1 MSFRKTSG
9 INRGDLMI
17 GWQRL
22 LVRAKEASQLTA
34 ALITLGFAAP
44 VALNI
49 YIQNQDAARSARE
62 LASLRI
68 EAVANSV
75 ARALDQTV
83 TATAV
88 LADGFDQGNA
98 ELLSRTSSNILRII
112 GSSAHMEIRPE
123 GSRPILIAAHNAP
136 PSQFAIPSPIPGETW
151 KAPVPL
157 GDPLVSVHDQQVVV
171 TQALVNRSPEGR
183 TRFWGYVIIGQPFSA
198 LAKTAQLNQLASEA
212 FAIRVKYGTSGST
225 TEIPLFDS
233 FTEGMAEI
241 GEKTIRFPGG
251 NQLHFQIAAKSGSP
265 AIGSDLIFL
274 LMASAALFSLVLF
287 ALKRP
292 AVLQQRIRV
301 ANELLEDEKQAL
313 QEEIAVR
320 LEAEKMLERSH
331 RLLDSIFEHIPGM
344 IILKR
349 ASDQRIVRINRS
361 GEEIFSRSRHTLIGR
376 SNDEIYDPDLA
387 ERLNHS
393 DSEVLASR
401 TAIEL
406 PVEQYAMPGQPPRW
420 ISVRK
425 TVLIGEDGQ
434 PEYILEFGRDVTE
447 QEKLD
452 LRLREHL
459 HFLEQL
465 VDAIPSPLFFK
476 DVKGRYISVN
486 HAFERYL
493 GMGREEIT
501 GKTVFDI
508 SPPAMARMYNRAD
521 MDLLAKGG
529 NQVYET
535 TVKDAQGAER
545 DVLFHKAVFHQTDGD
560 KGGIVGIMLDI
571 TERKQAEQQ
580 VARLNRFLTVL
591 SDVNETIVRTVDAD
605 QLLSQVAE
613 LLCSSGNFPVSWI
626 QQGDSPQLLM
636 CERCADDTPLIRNI
650 LTTRMSQETGQ
661 QRAAY
666 YVLLSE
672 LPGLLQ
678 PEDASRRNLHNFALL
693 PIGVQNS
700 TAAFIGI
707 IDDQE
712 SGLSS
717 QEKQLL
723 EDLANNVSQALER
736 IQAEAQKRAS
746 EEQLQLAARVF
757 ENSAEGIMITDAG
770 NRILLVNKTF
780 SKVTQYE
787 PHEVIGQ
794 NPNLLSSG
802 RQAPTFYKAMW
813 ETLHRTGEWHGEIEN
828 RRKDGELYPEWLNI
842 SVVRQPDG
850 SISNYVAVF
859 SDLTNRKE
867 IEQRIQFLSHFDTL
881 TALPNRAHF
890 HDQLERAISNDA
902 GRHSKLALL
911 TLDIDRFQLINDT
924 LGHDAGDS
932 ILIEVATRL
941 KGSLTPGDTLCRLGG
956 DEFAIIL
963 NHIESNGDAS
973 AIAVVCQTRLRKAI
987 QMNGHEIHL
996 SASIGIS
1003 VFPDDAQTV
1012 EGLVTCA
1019 DSAMY
1024 AAIEHGGN
1032 TFRFFQADMN
1042 ARSAE
1047 RMRIESLLHH
1057 ALERGEFSVYFQ
1069 PLVSAKTGRIDGAE
1083 ALLRWH
1089 NEELGAI
1096 GPNVFVPLLEDTQLI
1111 RHVGKWVLRKSC
1123 LENKRWRK
1131 RTGRDM
1137 FVAVNLSAVQ
1147 LADDNLINDIRQILD
1162 ETGCDPR
1169 YLEIEL
1175 TESSIMHDSELGVR
1189 TLNRL
1194 KDLGIRL
1201 SIDDFGT
1208 GYSSLSYLNSFPLDT
1223 LKIDRSF
1230 VMNAAAD
1237 QNAQAIIKAIVAMGH
1252 TLGFEIIAEGVED
1265 IEQLTLLRD
1274 HGVDILQGYHFSRPI
1289 PAIEF
1294 EELVAR
1300 TDAYPLPQ
1308 AETPHAASQLIP
1320 IAGRRRKES

>member
-1 MSFRKTSG
+1 MSE
-9 INRGDLMI
+9 
-17 GWQRL
+17 WQRL
-22 LVRAKEASQLTA
+22 IVRAKEASQLTA

-44 VALNI
+44 AALNL
-49 YIQNQDAARSARE
+49 YIQHQDAASAARE
-62 LASLRI
+62 VASLRI

-88 LADGFDQGNA
+88 LADGFDQGDA

-123 GSRPILIAAHNAP
+123 GGRAILIAAHNAP
-136 PSQFAIPSPIPGETW
+136 PSQFSIPKAISGESW

-157 GDPLVSVHDQQVVV
+157 GDPIVSVHDQQIVV

-198 LAKTAQLNQLASEA
+198 LAKTAQLNELASEA
-212 FAIRVKYGTSGST
+212 FAIRVKYQTAGGSVDV
-225 TEIPLFDS
+225 PLFDS
-233 FTEGMAEI
+233 FRQEMSGI
-241 GEKTIRFPGG
+241 SQKTIRFPGAT
-251 NQLHFQIAAKSGSP
+251 QLHFEIAPRSTSP
-265 AIGSDLIFL
+265 TIGSELIFL
-274 LMASAALFSLVLF
+274 LLASGALFSLVLF
-287 ALKRP
+287 SLKRP
-292 AVLQQRIRV
+292 AVLQQRIRI

-313 QEEIAVR
+313 QGEIAVR
-320 LEAEKMLERSH
+320 LEAEKLLERSH

-344 IILKR
+344 IIVKR
-349 ASDQRIVRINRS
+349 ASDRRIVRINRS
-361 GEEIFSRSRHTLIGR
+361 GEEMFSRSRHTLIGR
-376 SNDEIYDPDLA
+376 SNDEIYEPNLA
-387 ERLNHS
+387 DRLNHA

-401 TAIEL
+401 EPVEL
-406 PVEQYAMPGQPPRW
+406 PVEQYVMPGHAPRW
-420 ISVRK
+420 IRVRK
-425 TVLIGEDGQ
+425 TVLLGENGQ

-447 QEKLD
+447 QEQLD

-476 DVKGRYISVN
+476 DSKGRYLSVN
-486 HAFERYL
+486 HAFERY
-493 GMGREEIT
+493 MGITREEIT

-508 SPPAMARMYNRAD
+508 SAPAMARMYNRAD

-529 NQVYET
+529 SQVYET
-535 TVKDAQGAER
+535 LVKDASGNER
-545 DVLFHKAVFHQTDGD
+545 DVMFHKAVFHQTDGD

-571 TERKQAEQQ
+571 TERKRTELQ
-580 VARLNRFLTVL
+580 VGRFNRFLTVL
-591 SDVNETIVRTVDAD
+591 SDVNEVIVRAQDAA
-605 QLLSQVAE
+605 QLLTQVAE
-613 LLCSSGNFPVSWI
+613 LLCTSGAFPVSWI
-626 QQGDSPQLLM
+626 QTDDTPRLLM
-636 CERCADDTPLIRNI
+636 CERCRDDERLIHDILAASQPPESAQLRSPFYGTLADQPEIR
-650 LTTRMSQETGQ
+650 M
-661 QRAAY
+661 
-666 YVLLSE
+666 
-672 LPGLLQ
+672 
-678 PEDASRRNLHNFALL
+678 PEDASGRNLRNVALL
-693 PIGVQNS
+693 PIGLRNAT
-700 TAAFIGI
+700 TAVIGI
-707 IDDQE
+707 IDSQE

-736 IQAEAQKRAS
+736 IEADIQTRLAG
-746 EEQLQLAARVF
+746 EQLQLAARVF
-757 ENSAEGIMITDAG
+757 ENSAEGIMITDTN
-770 NRILLVNKTF
+770 NRILMVNQTF

-787 PHEVIGQ
+787 PDEVIGQ

-802 RQAPTFYKAMW
+802 RQGPTFYKSMW
-813 ETLHRTGEWHGEIEN
+813 ESLHKTGEWHGEIEN

-890 HDQLERAISNDA
+890 HDQLERAISTDA
-902 GRHSKLALL
+902 GRHAKLALL
-911 TLDIDRFQLINDT
+911 TLDIDRFQLINDS

-932 ILIEVATRL
+932 ILIEIATRL

-963 NHIESNGDAS
+963 KHIESNSDAS

-1003 VFPDDAQTV
+1003 VYPDDAQTV
-1012 EGLVTCA
+1012 EGLITCA

-1024 AAIEHGGN
+1024 SAIEHGGN

-1057 ALERGEFSVYFQ
+1057 ALERGEFSVFFQ
-1069 PLVSAKTGRIDGAE
+1069 PLVNARSGEIDGAE

-1089 NEELGAI
+1089 NEELGSI
-1096 GPNVFVPLLEDTQLI
+1096 GPSVFVPLLEDTQLI

-1123 LENKRWRK
+1123 LENKRWRQ

-1147 LADDNLINDIRQILD
+1147 LADDNLINDIRQILE

-1175 TESSIMHDSELGVR
+1175 TESSIMHDAELGIR

-1208 GYSSLSYLNSFPLDT
+1208 GYSSLSYLNRFPLDT

-1230 VMNAAAD
+1230 VMNAATD

-1252 TLGFEIIAEGVED
+1252 TLGFDIIAEGVED
-1265 IEQLTLLRD
+1265 MAQLTLLRD
-1274 HGVDILQGYHFSRPI
+1274 HSVDILQGYHFSRPI
-1289 PAIEF
+1289 PAIDF

-1300 TDAYPLPQ
+1300 TEAYPLPQ
-1308 AETPHAASQLIP
+1308 DIVAQGGSQLISL
-1320 IAGRRRKES
+1320 AGRRR

>member
-1 MSFRKTSG
+1 MRE
-9 INRGDLMI
+9 
-17 GWQRL
+17 WQRL
-22 LVRAKEASQLTA
+22 IVRAKEASQLTA

-44 VALNI
+44 VALNL
-49 YIQNQDAARSARE
+49 YIQHQDAASSVRE

-68 EAVANSV
+68 EAVASSV
-75 ARALDQTV
+75 SRALDQTV

-98 ELLSRTSSNILRII
+98 ELLSRTSANILRII
-112 GSSAHMEIRPE
+112 GTSAHMEIRPE

-136 PSQFAIPSPIPGETW
+136 PNQFAIPGSAPGESW

-157 GDPLVSVHDQQVVV
+157 GDPIVSVHDQQIVV

-212 FAIRVKYGTSGST
+212 FAIRVKYTGAGSPADV
-225 TEIPLFDS
+225 PLFDS
-233 FTEGMAEI
+233 FHEGMTEI
-241 GEKTIRFPGG
+241 AQKTIRFPGAT
-251 NQLHFQIAAKSGSP
+251 QLEFEIASRNPSP
-265 AIGSDLIFL
+265 TLWSDIVFL
-274 LMASAALFSLVLF
+274 LLASGALFSLVLF

-292 AVLQQRIRV
+292 AVLQQQVRI
-301 ANELLEDEKQAL
+301 AKELLEDEKHAL
-313 QEEIAVR
+313 QGEISVR
-320 LEAEKMLERSH
+320 LEAEKLLERSH

-349 ASDQRIVRINRS
+349 ASDRRIVRINRS
-361 GEEIFSRSRHTLIGR
+361 GEEMFSRSRHTLIGR
-376 SNDEIYDPDLA
+376 SNDEIYEPALA
-387 ERLNHS
+387 ERLNQS
-393 DSEVLASR
+393 DGAVLASLEPL
-401 TAIEL
+401 EL
-406 PVEQYAMPGQPPRW
+406 PVEQYVMPGQPARW

-425 TVLIGEDGQ
+425 TALLGEDGS

-447 QEKLD
+447 QEQLD

-465 VDAIPSPLFFK
+465 VDAIPSPLFLK
-476 DVKGRYISVN
+476 DSKGRYLSVN
-486 HAFERYL
+486 HAFERY
-493 GMGREEIT
+493 MGVTREEIT

-508 SPPAMARMYNRAD
+508 ASAPMARLYNRAD
-521 MDLLAKGG
+521 MDLLAQGG
-529 NQVYET
+529 SQVYET
-535 TVKDAQGAER
+535 LIKDASGTER
-545 DVLFHKAVFHQTDGD
+545 DVMFHKAVFHQTDGD

-571 TERKQAEQQ
+571 TERKRTELQ
-580 VARLNRFLTVL
+580 VARFNRFLTVL
-591 SDVNETIVRTVDAD
+591 SDVNEIIVRTLDAGH
-605 QLLSQVAE
+605 LLEQIAE
-613 LLCSSGNFPVSWI
+613 LLCASGTFPVSWI
-626 QQGDSPQLLM
+626 ETGEPKQLLM
-636 CERCADDTPLIRNI
+636 CERCQADEPLV
-650 LTTRMSQETGQ
+650 
-661 QRAAY
+661 RAIQAACMPWEGSPLKAAHY
-666 YVLLSE
+666 AKLAD
-672 LPGLLQ
+672 LPGVRLPDESADRIL
-678 PEDASRRNLHNFALL
+678 RNVALL
-693 PIGVQNS
+693 PISQHNGA
-700 TAAFIGI
+700 TAVIGI
-707 IDDQE
+707 IDSQE
-712 SGLSS
+712 SGLTN
-717 QEKQLL
+717 QERQLL
-723 EDLANNVSQALER
+723 EDLANNVSQAVER
-736 IQAEAQKRAS
+736 IEAEAQKRAAA
-746 EEQLQLAARVF
+746 EQLQLAARVF
-757 ENSAEGIMITDAG
+757 ENSAEGIMITDAR
-770 NRILLVNKTF
+770 NRILMVNKTF

-787 PHEVIGQ
+787 PEEVIGQ

-802 RQAPTFYKAMW
+802 RQGPTFYKSMW
-813 ETLHRTGEWHGEIEN
+813 ESLTKTGEWHGEIEN

-850 SISNYVAVF
+850 TISNYVAVF

-881 TALPNRAHF
+881 TALPNRTHF
-890 HDQLERAISNDA
+890 HDQLERAISTDA
-902 GRHSKLALL
+902 GRHAKLALL
-911 TLDIDRFQLINDT
+911 TLDIDRFQLINDS

-932 ILIEVATRL
+932 ILIEIATRL

-963 NHIESNGDAS
+963 NHIESNSDAS
-973 AIAVVCQTRLRKAI
+973 AIAVICQTRLRKALQI
-987 QMNGHEIHL
+987 NGHEIHL

-1003 VFPDDAQTV
+1003 IYPDDAQTV
-1012 EGLVTCA
+1012 EGLITCA

-1024 AAIEHGGN
+1024 SAIEHGGN

-1057 ALERGEFSVYFQ
+1057 ALERGEFSVFFQ
-1069 PLVSAKTGRIDGAE
+1069 PLVNARNGQIDGAE

-1089 NEELGAI
+1089 NEELGSV
-1096 GPNVFVPLLEDTQLI
+1096 GPSVFVPLLEDTQLI

-1123 LENKRWRK
+1123 LENRRWRQ

-1147 LADDNLINDIRQILD
+1147 LADDNLIKDIQHILED
-1162 ETGCDPR
+1162 TGCDPR

-1175 TESSIMHDSELGVR
+1175 TESSIMHDAEMGIR

-1208 GYSSLSYLNSFPLDT
+1208 GYSSLSYLNRFPLDT

-1230 VMNAAAD
+1230 VMNAASD

-1252 TLGFEIIAEGVED
+1252 TLGFDIIAEGVED
-1265 IEQLTLLRD
+1265 TDQLTLLGD
-1274 HGVDILQGYHFSRPI
+1274 HSVDILQGYHFSRPI

-1300 TDAYPLPQ
+1300 TEAYPMPQLSQLPGG
-1308 AETPHAASQLIP
+1308 SQLISLSS
-1320 IAGRRRKES
+1320 RRG

>member
-1 MSFRKTSG
+1 
-9 INRGDLMI
+9 MI

-44 VALNI
+44 VALNL
-49 YIQNQDAARSARE
+49 YFQQQETAKSARE
-62 LASLRI
+62 LAMLRI
-68 EAVANSV
+68 DAVANSV

-98 ELLSRTSSNILRII
+98 ELLSRTSANILRII
-112 GSSAHMEIRPE
+112 GTSAHMEIRPE
-123 GSRPILIAAHNAP
+123 GAHPILIAAHNAP
-136 PSQFAIPSPIPGETW
+136 PSLFAIPSRTPGETW

-157 GDPLVSVHDQQVVV
+157 GDPVVSVHDQQIIV

-212 FAIRVKYGTSGST
+212 FAIRAKFRAPGSA

-233 FTEGMAEI
+233 FPEGEVEIADKTIHFPGATELHFEI
-241 GEKTIRFPGG
+241 GS
-251 NQLHFQIAAKSGSP
+251 KSVSP

-274 LMASAALFSLVLF
+274 LLASAALFSLVLF

-292 AVLQQRIRV
+292 ALLQQRIRI
-301 ANELLEDEKQAL
+301 ANELLKDEKYAL
-313 QEEIAVR
+313 QDEIAVR

-349 ASDQRIVRINRS
+349 ASDRRIVRINRS

-376 SNDEIYDPDLA
+376 SNDEIYEPDLA
-387 ERLNHS
+387 ERLNHA
-393 DSEVLASR
+393 DNEVLASR
-401 TAIEL
+401 EAIEL
-406 PVEQYAMPGQPPRW
+406 PVERYTMPGQPPRW

-425 TVLIGEDGQ
+425 TVLLGEDGR

-465 VDAIPSPLFFK
+465 VDAIPSPLFLK
-476 DVKGRYISVN
+476 DVKGHYISVN
-486 HAFERYL
+486 HAFERY
-493 GMGREEIT
+493 MGITREEIT

-508 SPPAMARMYNRAD
+508 SPPAMAHTYNRAD

-535 TVKDAQGAER
+535 IVKDAHGTER
-545 DVLFHKAVFHQTDGD
+545 DVMFHKAVFHQTDGD

-580 VARLNRFLTVL
+580 VGRINRFLTVL
-591 SDVNETIVRTVDAD
+591 SDVNELIVRTGDAG
-605 QLLSQVAE
+605 QLLVQVSE
-613 LLCSSGNFPVSWI
+613 LLCSSGSFPVSWI
-626 QQGDSPQLLM
+626 QRGDDPQLLI
-636 CERCADDTPLIRNI
+636 CERCRDDTPLIREVVTACLPAENG
-650 LTTRMSQETGQ
+650 RPP
-661 QRAAY
+661 AAY
-666 YVLLSE
+666 YAMLSE
-672 LPGLLQ
+672 LAGIRLPA
-678 PEDASRRNLHNFALL
+678 DAAGRKLRNIALL
-693 PIGVQNS
+693 PIGQQTTS
-700 TAAFIGI
+700 AAMIGI
-707 IDDQE
+707 IDNQE
-712 SGLSS
+712 GGLSN

-736 IQAEAQKRAS
+736 IAAEAQKRSS

-757 ENSAEGIMITDAG
+757 ENSAEGIMITDAD

-802 RQAPTFYKAMW
+802 RQAPSFYRAMW
-813 ETLHRTGEWHGEIEN
+813 ETLHRSGEWHGEIEN

-890 HDQLERAISNDA
+890 HDQLERAIATDA

-963 NHIESNGDAS
+963 NHIESNSDAS
-973 AIAVVCQTRLRKAI
+973 AIAVICQTRLRKAI

-1003 VFPDDAQTV
+1003 IFPDDAQSV

-1032 TFRFFQADMN
+1032 TFRFFQSDMN

-1057 ALERGEFSVYFQ
+1057 ALERGEFSVHFQ
-1069 PLVSAKTGRIDGAE
+1069 PLVGANTGHIEGAE

-1089 NEELGAI
+1089 NEELGAV

-1147 LADDNLINDIRQILD
+1147 LADDNLVNDIRQILD
-1162 ETGCDPR
+1162 DTGCDPR

-1175 TESSIMHDSELGVR
+1175 TESSIMHDSELGIR

-1265 IEQLTLLRD
+1265 IEQLTLLRE
-1274 HGVDILQGYHFSRPI
+1274 HGVDILQGYHFSRPVS
-1289 PAIEF
+1289 AIEF

-1300 TDAYPLPQ
+1300 TEGYPLPQ
-1308 AETPHAASQLIP
+1308 QARQQTPNALVSISG
-1320 IAGRRRKES
+1320 GRR

>member
-1 MSFRKTSG
+1 MS
-9 INRGDLMI
+9 

-22 LVRAKEASQLTA
+22 IVRAKEASQLTA

-44 VALNI
+44 VALNL
-49 YIQNQDAARSARE
+49 YIQRTDAAAAARE
-62 LASLRI
+62 MATLRI
-68 EAVANSV
+68 DAVANSV

-88 LADGFDQGNA
+88 LADGFDQGNP

-112 GSSAHMEIRPE
+112 GSSAHLEIKPE
-123 GSRPILIAAHNAP
+123 GSAPILIAAHNAP
-136 PSQFAIPSPIPGETW
+136 PSHLATPSTTAAESW
-151 KAPVPL
+151 KAPVAL
-157 GDPLVSVHDQQVVV
+157 GDPVVTVRAQQILV
-171 TQALVNRSPEGR
+171 TQAMVNRSPEGR
-183 TRFWGYVIIGQPFSA
+183 TRFWGYVTIGQPFSA
-198 LAKTAQLNQLASEA
+198 LAKTAQLSQLASEA
-212 FAIRVKYGTSGST
+212 FSVRIKYQTLGSDA
-225 TEIPLFDS
+225 EALLFDS
-233 FTEGMAEI
+233 FTDGVQGIAH
-241 GEKTIRFPGG
+241 KTIRLPGTA
-251 NQLHFQIAAKSGSP
+251 QLHFEIAAKSSSP
-265 AIGSDLIFL
+265 AIGSDQIFL
-274 LMASAALFSLVLF
+274 LLASAALFSLVLF

-292 AVLQQRIRV
+292 AVLQQRIRI
-301 ANELLEDEKQAL
+301 ANELLEDEKLSL
-313 QEEIAVR
+313 QSEIAVR
-320 LEAEKMLERSH
+320 REAEKMLERSH

-349 ASDQRIVRINRS
+349 ASDRRIVRINRS
-361 GEEIFSRSRHTLIGR
+361 GEEIFSRSRQTLIGR
-376 SNDEIYDPDLA
+376 SNDEIYEPNLA
-387 ERLNHS
+387 SRLNHS
-393 DSEVLASR
+393 DSEVLASQGPL
-401 TAIEL
+401 EL
-406 PVEQYAMPGQPPRW
+406 PIEQYVMPGQSPRW

-425 TVLIGEDGQ
+425 TVLLGEDEK

-447 QEKLD
+447 QEQLD

-476 DVKGRYISVN
+476 DQKGRYISVN
-486 HAFERYL
+486 HAFERY
-493 GMGREEIT
+493 MGINREEIT

-508 SPPAMARMYNRAD
+508 ATPAMARMYNRAD
-521 MDLLAKGG
+521 MDLLAQGG
-529 NQVYET
+529 TQVYET
-535 TVKDAQGAER
+535 AVKDAKGSER
-545 DVLFHKAVFHQTDGD
+545 DVMFHKAVFHQTDGD

-571 TERKQAEQQ
+571 TERKQAELQ

-591 SDVNETIVRTVDAD
+591 SDVNEAIVRT
-605 QLLSQVAE
+605 QEPILLLRQVAE
-613 LLCSSGNFPVSWI
+613 LLCTSGNFPISWI
-626 QQGDSPQLLM
+626 QFNNDAQPLM
-636 CERCADDTPLIRNI
+636 CERCREDEPLVRDILASLPSAASGERSNTFYARIADTFDI
-650 LTTRMSQETGQ
+650 
-661 QRAAY
+661 
-666 YVLLSE
+666 
-672 LPGLLQ
+672 GLL
-678 PEDASRRNLHNFALL
+678 DKLSGRNLQNIAILS
-693 PIGVQNS
+693 IGTRNS
-700 TAAFIGI
+700 ASAVIGI
-707 IDDQE
+707 LDHQE
-712 SGLSS
+712 SSLSS
-717 QEKQLL
+717 QERQVL
-723 EDLANNVSQALER
+723 EDLANNVAQALER
-736 IQAEAQKRAS
+736 IDAETQKRAAA
-746 EEQLQLAARVF
+746 EQLELAARVF
-757 ENSAEGIMITDAG
+757 ENSAEGIMITDAS

-780 SKVTQYE
+780 SNVTRYE
-787 PHEVIGQ
+787 PSEVIGQ

-802 RQAPTFYKAMW
+802 RQGPAFYKAMW
-813 ETLHRTGEWHGEIEN
+813 ESLHKTGEWHGEIEN

-867 IEQRIQFLSHFDTL
+867 IENRILFLSHFDTL
-881 TALPNRAHF
+881 TALPNRTHF
-890 HDQLERAISNDA
+890 HDQLQRAITVDN
-902 GRHSKLALL
+902 GRHTKLALI
-911 TLDIDRFQLINDT
+911 TLDIDRFQLINDS

-941 KGSLTPGDTLCRLGG
+941 KGSLTPGDMLCRLGG

-963 NHIESNGDAS
+963 NHIESNSDAS
-973 AIAVVCQTRLRKAI
+973 AIAVICQTRLRKAI
-987 QMNGHEIHL
+987 QINEHEIHL

-1003 VFPDDAQTV
+1003 IFPDDAETV
-1012 EGLVTCA
+1012 EGLVSCA

-1032 TFRFFQADMN
+1032 TFRFFQAEMN
-1042 ARSAE
+1042 AHSAE

-1057 ALERGEFSVYFQ
+1057 ALERGEFSVFFQ
-1069 PLVSAKTGRIDGAE
+1069 PLVSAKTGEIDGAE

-1096 GPNVFVPLLEDTQLI
+1096 GPSVFVPLLEDTQLI

-1147 LADDNLINDIRQILD
+1147 LADDNLVNDIRQIL
-1162 ETGCDPR
+1162 EATGCDPR

-1175 TESSIMHDSELGVR
+1175 TESSIMHDSELGIR

-1194 KDLGIRL
+1194 KELGIRL

-1230 VMNAAAD
+1230 VMNAAID
-1237 QNAQAIIKAIVAMGH
+1237 PNAQAIIKAIVAMGH

-1265 IEQLTLLRD
+1265 TEQLTLLRD
-1274 HGVDILQGYHFSRPI
+1274 NGVDILQGYHFSRPI

-1294 EELVAR
+1294 EELIVR
-1300 TDAYPLPQ
+1300 NPAYPLPEQ
-1308 AETPHAASQLIP
+1308 APPATGKSQLISLS
-1320 IAGRRRKES
+1320 GRHR

>member
-1 MSFRKTSG
+1 MS
-9 INRGDLMI
+9 

-22 LVRAKEASQLTA
+22 IARAKEASQLTA
-34 ALITLGFAAP
+34 ALITLGFATP
-44 VALNI
+44 VALNL
-49 YIQNQDAARSARE
+49 YIQREDAANAARE
-62 LASLRI
+62 LAALRI

-75 ARALDQTV
+75 ARALDQTI

-88 LADGFDQGNA
+88 LADGFDQGNP

-112 GSSAHMEIRPE
+112 GSGAHMEIKPE
-123 GSRPILIAAHNAP
+123 GGRPILIAAHNAP
-136 PSQFAIPSPIPGETW
+136 PSQLALPGANAGGAW
-151 KAPVPL
+151 KAPVPI
-157 GDPLVSVHDQQVVV
+157 GDPVVSVRDQQIVV
-171 TQALVNRSPEGR
+171 TQALVNHSPEGR

-198 LAKTAQLNQLASEA
+198 LAKTAQLNQLVSET
-212 FAIRVKYGTSGST
+212 FSIRVKYQTVGTNF
-225 TEIPLFDS
+225 EVLLFDS
-233 FTEGMAEI
+233 FPEGIAAI
-241 GEKTIRFPGG
+241 AYKTIRLPGTT
-251 NQLHFQIAAKSGSP
+251 QMRFEITSKASSP
-265 AIGSDLIFL
+265 GIGSDLIFL
-274 LMASAALFSLVLF
+274 LLASASLFSLVLF
-287 ALKRP
+287 SLKRP
-292 AVLQQRIRV
+292 AVLQQRIRI
-301 ANELLEDEKQAL
+301 ANELLEDEKRSL
-313 QEEIAVR
+313 QNEIEVR

-349 ASDQRIVRINRS
+349 ASDRRIVRINRS
-361 GEEIFSRSRHTLIGR
+361 GEEMFSRSRHTLIGR
-376 SNDEIYDPDLA
+376 SNDEIYDPNLA
-387 ERLNHS
+387 DRLNQS

-401 TAIEL
+401 EPVEL
-406 PVEQYAMPGQPPRW
+406 PVEQYVTPGQSPRW

-425 TVLIGEDGQ
+425 TVLLGEDSL

-447 QEKLD
+447 QEQLD

-465 VDAIPSPLFFK
+465 VDAIPSPLFLK
-476 DVKGRYISVN
+476 DPKGRYLSVN
-486 HAFERYL
+486 HAFERY
-493 GMGREEIT
+493 MGITREQIT

-508 SPPAMARMYNRAD
+508 ASPAMARMYNRAD
-521 MDLLAKGG
+521 MELLAAGG
-529 NQVYET
+529 TQVYET
-535 TVKDAQGAER
+535 SVKDVQGNQR
-545 DVLFHKAVFHQTDGD
+545 DVMFHKAVFHQTDGD

-571 TERKQAEQQ
+571 TERKRTELQ
-580 VARLNRFLTVL
+580 VARFNCFLTVL
-591 SDVNETIVRTVDAD
+591 NDVNEVIVRTHEPRRLLEQIAD
-605 QLLSQVAE
+605 
-613 LLCSSGNFPVSWI
+613 LLCSSGKFPVSWI
-626 QQGDSPQLLM
+626 QLGDDPQPLM
-636 CERCADDTPLIRNI
+636 CERCRDDEPLVREIQAACLPEGDATRNTGLYKNLADVPGIHLLEKTP
-650 LTTRMSQETGQ
+650 G
-661 QRAAY
+661 
-666 YVLLSE
+666 
-672 LPGLLQ
+672 
-678 PEDASRRNLHNFALL
+678 RNLHNVAIL
-693 PIGVQNS
+693 PIGLRNA
-700 TAAFIGI
+700 TAALIGI
-707 IDDQE
+707 LDNQE
-712 SGLSS
+712 SGLTN

-736 IQAEAQKRAS
+736 IETEAQKRAAA
-746 EEQLQLAARVF
+746 EQLELAARVF
-757 ENSAEGIMITDAG
+757 ENSAEGIMITDAN

-780 SKVTQYE
+780 SSVTQYE
-787 PHEVIGQ
+787 PGEVIGQ

-802 RQAPTFYKAMW
+802 RQGPTFYKSMW
-813 ETLHRTGEWHGEIEN
+813 ESLHKTGEWHGEIEN
-828 RRKDGELYPEWLNI
+828 RRKTGELYPEWLNI

-859 SDLTNRKE
+859 SDLTNHKE
-867 IEQRIQFLSHFDTL
+867 IEKRIQFLSHFDTL

-890 HDQLERAISNDA
+890 HDQLQRAITTDA

-911 TLDIDRFQLINDT
+911 TLDIDRFQLINDS

-987 QMNGHEIHL
+987 QINGHEIHL

-1003 VFPDDAQTV
+1003 IFPDDAQTV
-1012 EGLVTCA
+1012 EGMVSCA

-1024 AAIEHGGN
+1024 SAIEHGGN
-1032 TFRFFQADMN
+1032 TFRFFQAEMN

-1057 ALERGEFSVYFQ
+1057 ALERGEFSVFFQ
-1069 PLVSAKTGRIDGAE
+1069 PLVNARNGQIDGAE

-1089 NEELGAI
+1089 NEELGSI
-1096 GPNVFVPLLEDTQLI
+1096 GPSVFVPLLEDTQLI

-1123 LENKRWRK
+1123 LENKRWRQ

-1147 LADDNLINDIRQILD
+1147 LADDNLVNDIRQILN

-1175 TESSIMHDSELGVR
+1175 TESSIMHDSELGIR

-1230 VMNAAAD
+1230 VMNAATD

-1252 TLGFEIIAEGVED
+1252 TLGFEIIAEGVEEL
-1265 IEQLTLLRD
+1265 EQLNLLRENN
-1274 HGVDILQGYHFSRPI
+1274 VDILQGYYFSRPI
-1289 PAIEF
+1289 PAIDF

-1300 TDAYPLPQ
+1300 TAAYPLPEQ
-1308 AETPHAASQLIP
+1308 HPGVTGSQLISLTS
-1320 IAGRRRKES
+1320 RRR

>member
-1 MSFRKTSG
+1 MS
-9 INRGDLMI
+9 

-22 LVRAKEASQLTA
+22 IIRAKEASQLTA
-34 ALITLGFAAP
+34 ALITLGFAIP
-44 VALNI
+44 VALNL
-49 YIQNQDAARSARE
+49 YFQRDDTAKAAHE
-62 LASLRI
+62 LAALRI

-88 LADGFDQGNA
+88 LADGFDQGNP

-112 GSSAHMEIRPE
+112 GSGAHMEIKPE
-123 GSRPILIAAHNAP
+123 GAQPILIAAYNAP
-136 PSQFAIPSPIPGETW
+136 PSDLAIPGLIANGSW
-151 KAPVPL
+151 KSPVPI
-157 GDPLVSVHDQQVVV
+157 GDPIVSVRDQQVVV

-183 TRFWGYVIIGQPFSA
+183 TRFWGYVVIGQPFSA
-198 LAKTAQLNQLASEA
+198 LAKTAQLHQLASEA
-212 FAIRVKYGTSGST
+212 FSIRVKYRAAGSDY
-225 TEIPLFDS
+225 EALLFDS
-233 FTEGMAEI
+233 FQKAI
-241 GEKTIRFPGG
+241 PAVAHKTIHLPSTT
-251 NQLHFQIAAKSGSP
+251 QLNFEIASNTTSSTIP
-265 AIGSDLIFL
+265 SDIFFL
-274 LMASAALFSLVLF
+274 FLASAALFSLVLF
-287 ALKRP
+287 SLKRP
-292 AVLQQRIRV
+292 AILQQRIRI
-301 ANELLEDEKQAL
+301 ANELLEDEKRSL
-313 QEEIAVR
+313 QNEIEVR

-349 ASDQRIVRINRS
+349 ASDRRIVRINRS
-361 GEEIFSRSRHTLIGR
+361 GEEIFSRSRQTLIGR
-376 SNDEIYDPDLA
+376 SNDEIYEPNLA
-387 ERLNHS
+387 ERLNNS
-393 DSEVLASR
+393 DGELLASLKP
-401 TAIEL
+401 IEL
-406 PVEQYAMPGQPPRW
+406 PIEQYVMPGQSPRW

-425 TVLIGEDGQ
+425 TVLLGEDNQ

-447 QEKLD
+447 QEQLD

-476 DVKGRYISVN
+476 DPKGRYLSVN
-486 HAFERYL
+486 HAFERYI
-493 GMGREEIT
+493 GMTREEIT

-508 SPPAMARMYNRAD
+508 APPAMARMYNRAD
-521 MDLLAKGG
+521 MDLLAQGG

-535 TVKDAQGAER
+535 TVKDANGNER
-545 DVLFHKAVFHQTDGD
+545 EVMFHKAVFHQTDGD

-571 TERKQAEQQ
+571 TERKQAEKQ
-580 VARLNRFLTVL
+580 VARFNRFLTL
-591 SDVNETIVRTVDAD
+591 LNDVNEIIVRVQEPL
-605 QLLSQVAE
+605 QLLSQVSE
-613 LLCSSGNFPVSWI
+613 LLCSSGKFPVSWI
-626 QQGDSPQLLM
+626 QLSDNPDLLICDFCREDEAM
-636 CERCADDTPLIRNI
+636 VREIQAAFLPEGISTRDTAFYGR
-650 LTTRMSQETGQ
+650 
-661 QRAAY
+661 
-666 YVLLSE
+666 LSE
-672 LPGLLQ
+672 LPGIRLS
-678 PEDASRRNLHNFALL
+678 ENNNTRDLHNIAIL
-693 PIGVQNS
+693 PIAHQS
-700 TAAFIGI
+700 TNAALIGI
-707 IDDQE
+707 LDSQE
-712 SGLSS
+712 SGLSN

-736 IQAEAQKRAS
+736 IEGEAQKRAAA
-746 EEQLQLAARVF
+746 EQLELAARVF
-757 ENSAEGIMITDAG
+757 ENSAEGIMITDAN

-780 SKVTQYE
+780 SSVTQYE
-787 PHEVIGQ
+787 PFEVIGQ

-802 RQAPTFYKAMW
+802 RQGAGFYKSMW
-813 ETLHRTGEWHGEIEN
+813 ESLHQTGEWHGEIEN
-828 RRKDGELYPEWLNI
+828 RRKSGELYPEWLNI

-859 SDLTNRKE
+859 SDLTNHKE
-867 IEQRIQFLSHFDTL
+867 IEKRIQFLSHFDTL

-890 HDQLERAISNDA
+890 HDQLERAISTDS

-911 TLDIDRFQLINDT
+911 TLDIDRFQLINDS
-924 LGHDAGDS
+924 LGHDAGDR

-941 KGSLTPGDTLCRLGG
+941 KNSLTPGDTLCRLGG

-987 QMNGHEIHL
+987 QINGHEIHL

-1003 VFPDDAQTV
+1003 IFPDDAQSV
-1012 EGLVTCA
+1012 EGMVSCA

-1024 AAIEHGGN
+1024 SAIEHGGN
-1032 TFRFFQADMN
+1032 TFRFFQSEMN

-1057 ALERGEFSVYFQ
+1057 ALDRGEFSVFFQ
-1069 PLVSAKTGRIDGAE
+1069 PLVSARSGQIDGAE

-1089 NEELGAI
+1089 NEELGSI
-1096 GPNVFVPLLEDTQLI
+1096 GPNVFIPLLEDTQLI
-1111 RHVGKWVLRKSC
+1111 RQVGKWVLRKSC
-1123 LENKRWRK
+1123 LENKRWRQ

-1147 LADDNLINDIRQILD
+1147 LADDNLVNDIRQILN

-1175 TESSIMHDSELGVR
+1175 TESSIMHDSELGIR

-1230 VMNAAAD
+1230 VMNAATD
-1237 QNAQAIIKAIVAMGH
+1237 HNAQAIIKAIVAMGH
-1252 TLGFEIIAEGVED
+1252 TLGFEIIAEGVEET
-1265 IEQLTLLRD
+1265 EQLSLLRENN
-1274 HGVDILQGYHFSRPI
+1274 VDILQGYYFSRPI

-1294 EELVAR
+1294 EELVVR
-1300 TDAYPLPQ
+1300 TVAYALPEQ
-1308 AETPHAASQLIP
+1308 NLTPTGSQLI
-1320 IAGRRRKES
+1320 ALSSRRR

>member
-1 MSFRKTSG
+1 
-9 INRGDLMI
+9 MI

-44 VALNI
+44 VALNL
-49 YIQNQDAARSARE
+49 YFQQQEAARSARE

-68 EAVANSV
+68 DAVANSV

-98 ELLSRTSSNILRII
+98 ELLSRTSANILRII
-112 GSSAHMEIRPE
+112 GASAHMEIRPE
-123 GSRPILIAAHNAP
+123 GGQPILIAAHNAP
-136 PSQFAIPSPIPGETW
+136 PSQFAIPSRTPGETW

-157 GDPLVSVHDQQVVV
+157 GDPVVSVHDQQVIV

-212 FAIRVKYGTSGST
+212 FAIRAKYRASASAA
-225 TEIPLFDS
+225 EIPLFDS
-233 FTEGMAEI
+233 FPEGVAEI
-241 GEKTIRFPGG
+241 AEKTIRFPGSTE
-251 NQLHFQIAAKSGSP
+251 LHFAIASKSGSP

-274 LMASAALFSLVLF
+274 LVASAALFSLVLF

-292 AVLQQRIRV
+292 AVLQQRIRI
-301 ANELLEDEKQAL
+301 ANELLEDEKYAL
-313 QEEIAVR
+313 QDEIAVR

-349 ASDQRIVRINRS
+349 ASDKRIVRINRS

-376 SNDEIYDPDLA
+376 SNDEIYEPDLA
-387 ERLNHS
+387 DRLNHS
-393 DSEVLASR
+393 DNEVLASR
-401 TAIEL
+401 EAVEL
-406 PVEQYAMPGQPPRW
+406 PVEQYAMPGLPPRW
-420 ISVRK
+420 LSVRK
-425 TVLIGEDGQ
+425 TVLLGEDSQ

-476 DVKGRYISVN
+476 DVKGHYISVN
-486 HAFERYL
+486 HAFERY
-493 GMGREEIT
+493 MGIAREEII

-521 MDLLAKGG
+521 MELLAKGG
-529 NQVYET
+529 SQVYET
-535 TVKDAQGAER
+535 MVKDAHGAER
-545 DVLFHKAVFHQTDGD
+545 DVMFHKAVFHQTDGD

-580 VARLNRFLTVL
+580 VGRINRFLTVL
-591 SDVNETIVRTVDAD
+591 SDVNELIVRTGDAG
-605 QLLSQVAE
+605 QLLAQVSE
-613 LLCSSGNFPVSWI
+613 LLCSSGSFPVSWI
-626 QQGDSPQLLM
+626 QQGDDPQLLI
-636 CERCADDTPLIRNI
+636 CERCQEDAPLIREI
-650 LTTRMSQETGQ
+650 LGACLAEDNAKP
-661 QRAAY
+661 AAACY
-666 YVLLSE
+666 AMLSE
-672 LPGLLQ
+672 LAGIHLPA
-678 PEDASRRNLHNFALL
+678 DAAGRNLRNLALL
-693 PIGVQNS
+693 PIGQQ
-700 TAAFIGI
+700 TASAAVIGI

-712 SGLSS
+712 SGLSN
-717 QEKQLL
+717 QERQLL

-736 IQAEAQKRAS
+736 IAAEAQKRSS

-770 NRILLVNKTF
+770 NRILLVNQTF
-780 SKVTQYE
+780 SKVTQYD

-802 RQAPTFYKAMW
+802 RQAPSFYRAMW

-881 TALPNRAHF
+881 TALPNRTHF
-890 HDQLERAISNDA
+890 HDQLERAIATDA

-963 NHIESNGDAS
+963 NHIESNSDAS

-987 QMNGHEIHL
+987 QMNSHEIHL

-1003 VFPDDAQTV
+1003 IFPDDAQTV

-1032 TFRFFQADMN
+1032 TFRFFQAEMN

-1057 ALERGEFSVYFQ
+1057 ALERGEFSVHFQ
-1069 PLVSAKTGRIDGAE
+1069 PLVGANSGRIDGAE

-1089 NEELGAI
+1089 NEELGAV
-1096 GPNVFVPLLEDTQLI
+1096 GPSVFVPLLEDTQLI

-1147 LADDNLINDIRQILD
+1147 LADDNLVNDIRQILAD
-1162 ETGCDPR
+1162 TGCDPR

-1175 TESSIMHDSELGVR
+1175 TESSIMHDSELGIR

-1265 IEQLTLLRD
+1265 VEQLALLRE
-1274 HGVDILQGYHFSRPI
+1274 HGVDILQGYFFSRPV

-1300 TDAYPLPQ
+1300 TEAYPLPPPAGQ
-1308 AETPHAASQLIP
+1308 PAANALIS
-1320 IAGRRRKES
+1320 ISGGRR

>member
-1 MSFRKTSG
+1 MS
-9 INRGDLMI
+9 

-22 LVRAKEASQLTA
+22 VVRAKEASQLTA
-34 ALITLGFAAP
+34 VLITLGFATP
-44 VALNI
+44 VALNL
-49 YIQNQDAARSARE
+49 YLQREDSNRAAREQAG
-62 LASLRI
+62 LRI

-112 GSSAHMEIRPE
+112 GSGAHMEIMPE

-136 PSQFAIPSPIPGETW
+136 PSLLAIPGAKASGAW
-151 KAPVPL
+151 KAPVPI
-157 GDPLVSVHDQQVVV
+157 GDPVVSIREQQIIV
-171 TQALVNRSPEGR
+171 TQAMVNQSPEGR

-198 LAKTAQLNQLASEA
+198 LAKTAQLNQLVSEN
-212 FAIRVKYGTSGST
+212 FAIRVKYQTVGSDSET
-225 TEIPLFDS
+225 LLFDS
-233 FTEGMAEI
+233 FRNGIPAI
-241 GEKTIRFPGG
+241 AHKTIRLPGTA
-251 NQLHFQIAAKSGSP
+251 QVHFEISSNASGFI
-265 AIGSDLIFL
+265 IGSDMIFL
-274 LMASAALFSLVLF
+274 LLASASLFSLVLF
-287 ALKRP
+287 FLKRP
-292 AVLQQRIRV
+292 AVLQQRIRI
-301 ANELLEDEKQAL
+301 ANELLEDEKRSL
-313 QEEIAVR
+313 QHEIEVR

-349 ASDQRIVRINRS
+349 ASDRRIVRINRS

-376 SNDEIYDPDLA
+376 SNDEIYEPNLA
-387 ERLNHS
+387 DRLNLS
-393 DSEVLASR
+393 DREILVSR
-401 TAIEL
+401 EPIEL
-406 PVEQYAMPGQPPRW
+406 PVEQYVMPGHPSRW

-425 TVLIGEDGQ
+425 TVLLGEDNQ

-447 QEKLD
+447 EEQLD

-476 DVKGRYISVN
+476 DPKGRYLSVN
-486 HAFERYL
+486 QAFERYI
-493 GMGREEIT
+493 GISREEIT

-508 SPPAMARMYNRAD
+508 ATPAMARMYNRAD
-521 MDLLAKGG
+521 MDLLAQGG
-529 NQVYET
+529 TQVYET
-535 TVKDAQGAER
+535 SIKDGQGNER
-545 DVLFHKAVFHQTDGD
+545 DVMFHKAVFHQTDGD
-560 KGGIVGIMLDI
+560 QGGIVGIMLDI
-571 TERKQAEQQ
+571 TERKQAEFQ
-580 VARLNRFLTVL
+580 VARFNRFLTVL
-591 SDVNETIVRTVDAD
+591 NDVNEVLVRPLEPE
-605 QLLSQVAE
+605 QLLTQVAE
-613 LLCSSGNFPVSWI
+613 LLCTSGKFPVSWI
-626 QQGDSPQLLM
+626 HTSENSRLLM
-636 CERCADDTPLIRNI
+636 CERCRDDEPLIREI
-650 LTTRMSQETGQ
+650 HETCLPEGN
-661 QRAAY
+661 AALNTAFY
-666 YVLLSE
+666 GLLSE
-672 LPGLLQ
+672 FTGILSHESTRVHKLNNI
-678 PEDASRRNLHNFALL
+678 AFL
-693 PIGVQNS
+693 PIRLQNS
-700 TAAFIGI
+700 NTALIGI
-707 IDDQE
+707 LDSQE
-712 SGLSS
+712 NGLSS

-723 EDLANNVSQALER
+723 EDLANNVSQALARVES
-736 IQAEAQKRAS
+736 EAQKRAAA
-746 EEQLQLAARVF
+746 EQLELAARVF
-757 ENSAEGIMITDAG
+757 ENSAEGIMITDA
-770 NRILLVNKTF
+770 NNCILLVNKTF
-780 SKVTQYE
+780 SSVTQYE
-787 PHEVIGQ
+787 PLEVIGQ
-794 NPNLLSSG
+794 NPKLLSSG
-802 RQAPTFYKAMW
+802 RQGGTFYKSMW
-813 ETLHRTGEWHGEIEN
+813 ESLHKTGEWQGEIEN
-828 RRKDGELYPEWLNI
+828 RRKNGELYPEWLNI

-867 IEQRIQFLSHFDTL
+867 IEKRVQFLSHFDTL

-890 HDQLERAISNDA
+890 HGQLERAITTDA

-911 TLDIDRFQLINDT
+911 TLDIDRFQLINDS
-924 LGHDAGDS
+924 LGHDAGDR

-941 KGSLTPGDTLCRLGG
+941 KSSLTPGDTLCRLGG

-963 NHIESNGDAS
+963 NHIDANSDAS
-973 AIAVVCQTRLRKAI
+973 AIAVICQTRLRKAI
-987 QMNGHEIHL
+987 QINNHEIHL

-1003 VFPDDAQTV
+1003 IFPDDAQSV
-1012 EGLVTCA
+1012 EGLVSCA

-1024 AAIEHGGN
+1024 SAIEHGGN
-1032 TFRFFQADMN
+1032 TFRFFQAEMN

-1057 ALERGEFSVYFQ
+1057 ALERGEFSVYYQ
-1069 PLVSAKTGRIDGAE
+1069 PLVNARSGEIAGAE

-1096 GPNVFVPLLEDTQLI
+1096 GPSVFVPLLEDTQLI

-1175 TESSIMHDSELGVR
+1175 TESSIMHDSELGIR

-1230 VMNAAAD
+1230 VMNATSD

-1265 IEQLTLLRD
+1265 TEQLNLLRED
-1274 HGVDILQGYHFSRPI
+1274 DVDILQGYYFSRPI

-1300 TDAYPLPQ
+1300 TTAYSLSPTLTR
-1308 AETPHAASQLIP
+1308 AGSQLISLSS
-1320 IAGRRRKES
+1320 RR

>member
-1 MSFRKTSG
+1 MS
-9 INRGDLMI
+9 

-22 LVRAKEASQLTA
+22 VVRAKEASHLTA

-44 VALNI
+44 VALNL
-49 YIQNQDAARSARE
+49 YIQREDAAAAARE
-62 LASLRI
+62 LANLRV

-112 GSSAHMEIRPE
+112 GSSAHMEIKPE
-123 GSRPILIAAHNAP
+123 GGRPVLIAAHNAP
-136 PSQFAIPSPIPGETW
+136 PSQFTIPTAGTGETW

-157 GDPLVSVHDQQVVV
+157 GDPVVSVHDQQIVV

-183 TRFWGYVIIGQPFSA
+183 TRFWGYVVIGQPFSA
-198 LAKTAQLNQLASEA
+198 LAKTAQLNQLASES
-212 FAIRVKYGTSGST
+212 FAIRVKYQTAGNDSGTL
-225 TEIPLFDS
+225 LFDS
-233 FTEGMAEI
+233 LHEGVAEI
-241 GEKTIRFPGG
+241 AHKTIHLPGTA
-251 NQLHFQIAAKSGSP
+251 QLHFEIASRSP
-265 AIGSDLIFL
+265 SRIIGSDLVFL
-274 LMASAALFSLVLF
+274 LLASAALFSLVLF
-287 ALKRP
+287 TLKRP
-292 AVLQQRIRV
+292 AVLQQRIRI
-301 ANELLEDEKQAL
+301 ANELLEDEKSAL
-313 QEEIAVR
+313 QHEIEVR

-344 IILKR
+344 IVLKR
-349 ASDQRIVRINRS
+349 ASDRRIVRINRS
-361 GEEIFSRSRHTLIGR
+361 GEELLSRSRHTLIGR
-376 SNDEIYDPDLA
+376 SNDEIYDPNLA
-387 ERLNHS
+387 TRLNSS
-393 DSEVLASR
+393 DSEVLASGDP
-401 TAIEL
+401 IEL
-406 PVEQYAMPGQPPRW
+406 PVEQYVMPGQSPRW

-425 TVLIGEDGQ
+425 TVLLGEDQ
-434 PEYILEFGRDVTE
+434 EPEYILEFGSDVTE
-447 QEKLD
+447 QEQLD

-465 VDAIPSPLFFK
+465 VDAIPSPLFLK
-476 DVKGRYISVN
+476 DSKGRYLSVN
-486 HAFERYL
+486 HAFERY
-493 GMGREEIT
+493 MGTTREEIT

-508 SPPAMARMYNRAD
+508 AAPAMARMYNRAD
-521 MDLLAKGG
+521 MELLAKGG
-529 NQVYET
+529 SQVYET
-535 TVKDAQGAER
+535 FVKNAAGRER
-545 DVLFHKAVFHQTDGD
+545 DVMFHKAVFHQTDGD

-571 TERKQAEQQ
+571 TERKQVELQ

-591 SDVNETIVRTVDAD
+591 SDVNEAIVRT
-605 QLLSQVAE
+605 QEPRLLLDKVAE

-626 QQGDSPQLLM
+626 QLGSDTPPLM
-636 CERCADDTPLIRNI
+636 CEGCEEDEALVRGIMAGLPPEEASAPGNAFYGGIGDTLEI
-650 LTTRMSQETGQ
+650 
-661 QRAAY
+661 
-666 YVLLSE
+666 
-672 LPGLLQ
+672 GLHDRLG
-678 PEDASRRNLHNFALL
+678 ERKLHNIAIL
-693 PIGVQNS
+693 PIGLLNG
-700 TAAFIGI
+700 TGARIGI
-707 IDDQE
+707 LDSQE

-723 EDLANNVSQALER
+723 EDLANNVAQALER
-736 IQAEAQKRAS
+736 IEAEAQKRAAA
-746 EEQLQLAARVF
+746 EQLELAARVF
-757 ENSAEGIMITDAG
+757 ENSAEGIMITDAN

-780 SKVTQYE
+780 SNVTQYT
-787 PHEVIGQ
+787 PSEVIGQ

-802 RQAPTFYKAMW
+802 RQGGAFYKSMW
-813 ETLHRTGEWHGEIEN
+813 ESLHKTGEWHGEIEN

-867 IEQRIQFLSHFDTL
+867 IENRIQFLSHFDTL

-890 HDQLERAISNDA
+890 HDQLERAIAADA

-911 TLDIDRFQLINDT
+911 TLDIDRFQLINDS

-963 NHIESNGDAS
+963 NHIESNSDAS

-987 QMNGHEIHL
+987 QINDHEIHL

-1003 VFPDDAQTV
+1003 IFPDDAQSV
-1012 EGLVTCA
+1012 EGMVSCA

-1024 AAIEHGGN
+1024 SAIEHGGN
-1032 TFRFFQADMN
+1032 TFRFFQAEMN

-1057 ALERGEFSVYFQ
+1057 ALERGEFSVFFQ
-1069 PLVSAKTGRIDGAE
+1069 PLVSAKTGEIKGAE

-1089 NEELGAI
+1089 NEELGAV
-1096 GPNVFVPLLEDTQLI
+1096 GPSVFVPLLEDTQLI

-1123 LENKRWRK
+1123 LENKLWRK

-1147 LADDNLINDIRQILD
+1147 LADDHLVNDIRQILD
-1162 ETGCDPR
+1162 ATGCDPR

-1175 TESSIMHDSELGVR
+1175 TESSIMHDSELGIR

-1230 VMNAAAD
+1230 VMNAASD

-1265 IEQLTLLRD
+1265 TAQLSLLRD
-1274 HGVDILQGYHFSRPI
+1274 NGVDILQGYHFSRPI

-1294 EELVAR
+1294 EELIAR
-1300 TDAYPLPQ
+1300 TPAYALPEQ
-1308 AETPHAASQLIP
+1308 IPAPGGNQLINLSD
-1320 IAGRRRKES
+1320 RRR